1 MPPSSLHASL
11 RIGVQE
17 TLPVES
23 EPDYREKRPG
33 TLGPPIHQVRNAE
46 RARRTSAQA
55 GKKVLRMTATS
66 VDRQGFSSLR
76 QGGLNWDAFPLRL
89 FVKGNAKFWNPT
101 DIDFTQDAADWASL
115 SSEEKRSSTY
125 LCTQFIA
132 GEEAVT
138 EDIQP
143 FMKAM
148 AAEGR
153 FNDEMYLTQ
162 FCFEEAKHVQ
172 VFRRWMDAVG
182 LDGDL
187 HPFVAENPHY
197 RTLFY
202 EELPRSLRI
211 LETDPSPAN
220 QIRASVTY
228 NHVIEGSLALTGYYA
243 WQRVC
248 TERGIFPGMQELI
261 KRIGDDERRHM
272 AWGTF
277 TCRRHVAAD
286 DSNWDL
292 VQQRMGELL
301 PHALNMIQWVNDQFE
316 EPPFGIEPGVFLE
329 YAADRAQRR
338 LGAIESARG
347 RPVEEIDLDYSPEAL
362 EETFGEE
369 DAAAIAEVAAEATSM

>member
-1 MPPSSLHASL
+1 
-11 RIGVQE
+11 
-17 TLPVES
+17 
-23 EPDYREKRPG
+23 
-33 TLGPPIHQVRNAE
+33 
-46 RARRTSAQA
+46 
-55 GKKVLRMTATS
+55 MTATS

-101 DIDFTQDAADWASL
+101 DLDFTQDAEDWL
-115 SSEEKRSSTY
+115 ELNSEQQRSATY
-125 LCTQFIA
+125 LCAQFIA

-143 FMKAM
+143 FMRAM

-153 FNDEMYLTQ
+153 FGDEMYLTQ
-162 FCFEEAKHVQ
+162 FCFEEAKHTQ
-172 VFRRWMDAVG
+172 VFRLWMDAVG
-182 LDGDL
+182 LTGDL
-187 HPFVAENPHY
+187 HPFVAENPFY

-202 EELPRSLRI
+202 EELPRSLRA

-243 WQRVC
+243 WQKVC
-248 TERGIFPGMQELI
+248 TKRGILPGMQELI

-286 DSNWDL
+286 DRNWDL
-292 VQQRMGELL
+292 VQERMGELL
-301 PHALNMIQWVNDQFE
+301 PHALGMIQWVNDQFE
-316 EPPFGIEPGVFLE
+316 EQPFGLDPDEFVA

-347 RPVEEIDLDYSPEAL
+347 RSVEEIDLDYSPETL
-362 EETFGEE
+362 EDKFGAE
-369 DAAAIAEVAAEATSM
+369 DAAAITDAAAEAATA

>member
-1 MPPSSLHASL
+1 
-11 RIGVQE
+11 
-17 TLPVES
+17 
-23 EPDYREKRPG
+23 
-33 TLGPPIHQVRNAE
+33 
-46 RARRTSAQA
+46 
-55 GKKVLRMTATS
+55 MTATS
-66 VDRQGFSSLR
+66 VDREGFSSLR
-76 QGGLNWDAFPLRL
+76 KGGLNWDAFPLRL
-89 FVKGNAKFWNPT
+89 FVKGNAKFWNPA
-101 DIDFTQDAADWASL
+101 DIDFTQDAEDWASL
-115 SSEEKRSSTY
+115 TSEEKRSSTY

-248 TERGIFPGMQELI
+248 TER
-261 KRIGDDERRHM
+261 
-272 AWGTF
+272 
-277 TCRRHVAAD
+277 
-286 DSNWDL
+286 
-292 VQQRMGELL
+292 
-301 PHALNMIQWVNDQFE
+301 
-316 EPPFGIEPGVFLE
+316 
-329 YAADRAQRR
+329 
-338 LGAIESARG
+338 
-347 RPVEEIDLDYSPEAL
+347 
-362 EETFGEE
+362 
-369 DAAAIAEVAAEATSM
+369 